1 MMKQY
6 GIKPSPMLSHG
17 VDDDKAKAKKIL
29 QEEAEYSDEVIQ
41 DEAIS
46 NIKTQ
51 SEQ

>member
-1 MMKQY
+1 
-6 GIKPSPMLSHG
+6 